1 MARVES
7 LKRKMTRLII
17 AIIVVSV
24 GLVFLLQILLNVL
37 EFSNFGK
44 SLYTNFW
51 KQPHYIFSFTSACI
65 SIMTPLLIIY
75 VFTQFFYKKYITTS
89 INYLNDTIQGL
100 KNNRT
105 DVEYKKMNITEFN
118 KVIQEVEHIHTY
130 LANSIKDQLSIQN
143 NFKRKLEIL
152 EHDLKTPLTVL
163 QGHIELLRKINRSNL
178 SQEEIQF
185 KINKEADIALQSID
199 RINNQLQIHIIKI
212 IKESYNQ
219 QYILKERELIIDVDH
234 DFPYHTLSINNQVL
248 YHVIDNLINNALKYA
263 EKQISIKFE
272 VINDHLLNFTI
283 TNDGRIFTEDELN
296 SAKEWGTKGKES
308 NGSGIGLYFANIV
321 LQQYNSELILENEN
335 KHAKVSFNIP
345 V

>member
-1 MARVES
+1 HV
-7 LKRKMTRLII
+7 
-17 AIIVVSV
+17 
-24 GLVFLLQILLNVL
+24 
-37 EFSNFGK
+37 
-44 SLYTNFW
+44 
-51 KQPHYIFSFTSACI
+51 
-65 SIMTPLLIIY
+65 
-75 VFTQFFYKKYITTS
+75 
-89 INYLNDTIQGL
+89 D
-100 KNNRT
+100 
-105 DVEYKKMNITEFN
+105 
-118 KVIQEVEHIHTY
+118 KV
-130 LANSIKDQLSIQN
+130 
-143 NFKRKLEIL
+143 
-152 EHDLKTPLTVL
+152 
-163 QGHIELLRKINRSNL
+163 
-178 SQEEIQF
+178 
-185 KINKEADIALQSID
+185 
-199 RINNQLQIHIIKI
+199 IKI

-234 DFPYHTLSINNQVL
+234 DFPYYTLSINNQVL

-335 KHAKVSFNIP
+335 NHAKVSFNIP

>member
-118 KVIQEVEHIHTY
+118 KLIQEVEHIHTY

-199 RINNQLQIHIIKI
+199 RINNQLQIHIKNINLLPNHSDTI
-212 IKESYNQ
+212 H
-219 QYILKERELIIDVDH
+219 VDH
-234 DFPYHTLSINNQVL
+234 DFSYHTLSINNQVL

-272 VINDHLLNFTI
+272 IINEHLLNFTI